1 MRIRTSAAVAVLAAT
16 SLLTACGSGDST
28 TPASDGSGGPSGTK
42 AQTAL
47 APFLQPP
54 TALPVT
60 KPLSKTP
67 PQGKQVYFLSDG
79 IGLSQSIYSGIEAA
93 AKELGWTAHVQT
105 WEASNPATLNS
116 AMLSAV
122 NAGADAVAF
131 VAMDAAAIKE
141 GLKVAQ
147 DKHVIVVGA
156 ATGNKPGTAGISAEV
171 NSALVAGVTRGNM
184 IGLGISAAAEKSGKA
199 AHVVNV
205 TAPVYSSVLKPT
217 DDGEAATIKQ
227 YCGGCTF
234 ENLNISAPDLFA
246 GKVPQLVVSYL
257 QAHPDTNTIS
267 IRAAGLMQNGL
278 VAALKSAGLP
288 AIPIY
293 GDSPLAP
300 QIGELQKKEATGYT
314 GNPLAVQGWQIVDAI
329 AREVVDGNGD
339 VYSSADA
346 PEWWLTPET
355 KLSSDQPEYPVGY
368 EAQFK
373 KLWQLP

>member
-1 MRIRTSAAVAVLAAT
+1 
-16 SLLTACGSGDST
+16 LTACGSGSET
-28 TPASDGSGGPSGTK
+28 TTGAAGSGPSGTK

-54 TALPVT
+54 TTLPVS
-60 KPLSKTP
+60 KPLSQTP
-67 PQGKQVYFLSDG
+67 PKGKQVYFLSDG
-79 IGLSQSIYSGIEAA
+79 IGLSQSIYSGVEAA

-105 WEASNPATLNS
+105 WEAANPATLNS

-131 VAMDAAAIKE
+131 VAMDAAALTE
-141 GLKVAQ
+141 GLKAAQ

-171 NSALVAGVTRGNM
+171 YSALVAGVTRGKM

-217 DDGEAATIKQ
+217 DDGEAATIKE
-227 YCGGCTF
+227 YCASCTF
-234 ENLNISAPDLFA
+234 ANLNISAPDLFA

-278 VAALKSAGLP
+278 VAALKSAGLTGL
-288 AIPIY
+288 PIY
-293 GDSPLAP
+293 GDSPLAA
-300 QIGELQKKEATGYT
+300 QIGELQKGDATGYT
-314 GNPLAVQGWQIVDAI
+314 GNPLVVQGWQIVDAM
-329 AREVVDGNGD
+329 AREVVDGSGD

-346 PEWWLTPET
+346 PEWWLTTDT
-355 KLSSDQPEYPVGY
+355 KVTSAQPEFPAGY

-373 KLWQLP
+373 KLWKLP

>member
-1 MRIRTSAAVAVLAAT
+1 MHIRISTAVAVLAAT
-16 SLLTACGSGDST
+16 SLLTACGSGSAT
-28 TPASDGSGGPSGTK
+28 TAAGDGASAPSGTK
-42 AQTAL
+42 AQAAL

-79 IGLSQSIYSGIEAA
+79 IGLSQTIYSGFQAA
-93 AKELGWTAHVQT
+93 AKGLGWTAHVQT
-105 WEASNPATLNS
+105 WDAANPATLNS
-116 AMLSAV
+116 AMLAAV

-131 VAMDAAAIKE
+131 VAMDAAAITE
-141 GLKVAQ
+141 GLKAAK

-171 NSALVAGVTRGNM
+171 NSALVAGVTRGKM
-184 IGLGISAAAEKSGKA
+184 IGLGIAAAAEKSGKA

-205 TAPVYSSVLKPT
+205 TAPVYASILKPT
-217 DDGEAATIKQ
+217 DDAVASTLKEYCAA
-227 YCGGCTF
+227 CGYD
-234 ENLNISAPDLFA
+234 NLNIAGADLFA

-278 VAALKSAGLP
+278 TAALKAAGMPNL
-288 AIPIY
+288 PIY
-293 GDSPLAP
+293 GDSPLSA
-300 QIGELQKKEATGYT
+300 QIGELQKGQATGYT

-339 VYSSADA
+339 VYSTADA
-346 PEWWLTPET
+346 PEWWLTPDT
-355 KLSSDQPEYPVGY
+355 KITSEQPEYPAGY

-373 KLWQLP
+373 KLWLLP

>member
-16 SLLTACGSGDST
+16 SLLTACGSGSET
-28 TPASDGSGGPSGTK
+28 TTGTGASGPTGTK

-47 APFLQPP
+47 AAYLQPP
-54 TALPVT
+54 TTLPVST
-60 KPLSKTP
+60 PLSQTP
-67 PQGKQVYFLSDG
+67 PKGKQVYFLSDG
-79 IGLSQSIYSGIEAA
+79 IGLSQSIYSGFEAA

-131 VAMDAAAIKE
+131 VAMDAAALTE
-141 GLKVAQ
+141 GLKAAQ
-147 DKHVIVVGA
+147 DKKVIVVGA

-171 NSALVAGVTRGNM
+171 NSALVAGVTRGKM

-205 TAPVYSSVLKPT
+205 TAPVYASILKPT
-217 DDGEAATIKQ
+217 DDGVASTIKE
-227 YCGGCTF
+227 YCAGCTF
-234 ENLNISAPDLFA
+234 DNLNIAAHDLFS

-278 VAALKSAGLP
+278 VAALKSAGLTGLT
-288 AIPIY
+288 IY
-293 GDSPLAP
+293 GDSPLDA
-300 QIGELQKKEATGYT
+300 QIGELQKGEATGYT
-314 GNPLAVQGWQIVDAI
+314 GNPLVVQGWQIVDAM

-346 PEWWLTPET
+346 PEWWLTTDT
-355 KLSSDQPEYPVGY
+355 KLDSGQPEFPAGY

-373 KLWQLP
+373 KLWKLP

>member
-1 MRIRTSAAVAVLAAT
+1 MPIRISAAIAVLAAT
-16 SLLTACGSGDST
+16 SLLTACGSGTGT
-28 TPASDGSGGPSGTK
+28 TAAGGGAGPSGTK

-47 APFLQPP
+47 APYLQPP
-54 TALPVT
+54 AALPVS

-79 IGLSQSIYSGIEAA
+79 IGLSQTIYSGFQAA
-93 AKELGWTAHVQT
+93 SKELGWTAHVQT
-105 WEASNPATLNS
+105 WDAANPATLNS

-141 GLKVAQ
+141 GLKAAA

-171 NSALVAGVTRGNM
+171 NSALVAGVTRGKM
-184 IGLGISAAAEKSGKA
+184 IGLGIAAAAEKSGKA

-205 TAPVYSSVLKPT
+205 TAPVYSSILKPT
-217 DDGEAATIKQ
+217 DDAVASTLEE
-227 YCGGCTF
+227 YCSSCSF
-234 ENLNISAPDLFA
+234 DNLNIAAADLFS

-278 VAALKSAGLP
+278 VAALKAAGLP
-288 AIPIY
+288 SIAIY
-293 GDSPLAP
+293 GDSPLEA
-300 QIGELQKKEATGYT
+300 QIGELQKGDATGYT

-346 PEWWLTPET
+346 PEWWLTT
-355 KLSSDQPEYPVGY
+355 DAKLSSAQPEFPAGY

-373 KLWQLP
+373 KLWKLP